1 MARQA
6 KEGIARK
13 QRPTRKD
20 AKRAYHVP
28 AVPVVYYNVPPGS
41 KARGRHMLRRPWV
54 PDTHPHHRAVTLGR
68 TRGHERAKSKTD

>member
-28 AVPVVYYNVPPGS
+28 AVPVVYSNVSPPGINI
-41 KARGRHMLRRPWV
+41 KARGR
-54 PDTHPHHRAVTLGR
+54 TYAKTTLGP
-68 TRGHERAKSKTD
+68 

>member
-1 MARQA
+1 MASQA

-28 AVPVVYYNVPPGS
+28 AVPVVYYNVPSGKQSAGPS
-41 KARGRHMLRRPWV
+41 YAK
-54 PDTHPHHRAVTLGR
+54 TTLGP
-68 TRGHERAKSKTD
+68 